1 MLDLDSAR
9 HVVTAVI
16 VSHDGARWLPE
27 TLSALRA
34 QTRPVQR
41 VVAADTASSD
51 DSTDVLADH
60 LPSDAVIGLPA
71 STGYGDAVRAALEL
85 PRADTEVHGFDEDAT
100 EWLWLIHDDLTPEK
114 DTLEQLLTAADR
126 DPRTAVL
133 GPKLRDWFDRR
144 LLVEA
149 GVTIDGAGRRETGL
163 EQREFDH
170 GQHDGTRQ
178 VLAVS
183 SAGMLVR
190 RDVWERLGGFDPAL
204 PLFRDDIDFCW
215 RVGGA
220 GLRVRLVTE
229 AVAYHAEAS
238 ARRRRRITATRNHPR
253 RVDRRHAVF
262 VLLANLPFGGMVFA
276 LLRNSVGSLLRVMM
290 YLLIKQPANAL
301 DEAAAIT
308 LVHGRPFRLARARF
322 RRRRDR
328 RRTYSAI
335 RPFLARGVAVRQFAD
350 AVTGVLTGER
360 VGDTAGRHQAVTVP
374 PGEDDDGLADD
385 STSFFRRVVLQ
396 PGVLLVLGLTVVTII
411 AERRLLFGDMLAG
424 GALPPVTG
432 NAMDLWNLYLSG
444 RPDSGA
450 GPGGPA
456 PPYVGFLALLST
468 LALGQPWLAVMVILL
483 GCVPLAGLT
492 AYLLAREVL
501 RFRPAR
507 LWMAGAYALL
517 PMATGAVAQG
527 RLGTALVHALLP
539 VLGLLLVRLVSMP
552 PKPSRRAA
560 WGLGLTLTATT
571 AFVPL
576 VWLLCLVTGVLVAV
590 AFGHLGRR
598 IYVSV
603 AISLSVP
610 VVLLMPWSLELL
622 LHPSLWLLE
631 AGLHRPEL
639 SDPGATP
646 IELLMLSPGGPG
658 TPPYWVTAGFIAAA
672 LCSLLLLRNRM
683 LVAAGW
689 CLALFGMLIA
699 VLTSR
704 IVIEPHFGGPPAQVW
719 PGVAL
724 AFAATA
730 VLLTAATAARAFGD
744 MIRTGGL
751 RRYFALGVA
760 ALALATPVSAAA
772 LWMWEGADGPIT
784 ANAPRSVPGALE
796 SVSSDGTEPRA
807 LIVTPAEDGGADYVV
822 VRGREPR
829 LGEERVLP
837 GPESRAVLDRAV
849 AELVAGQGGEQLIT
863 LLDHGVQ
870 YVVYPRPELGGP
882 ADATMVD
889 TLDGTPGL
897 TRQSLSDHYGLWRIA
912 EPTGALRVVSED
924 GLEAEALQVAG
935 SSDELTAEAA
945 EGRTGRR
952 LALAAPADGGWRA
965 TLGGTELSP
974 VSTENGTQAWALPV
988 HGGELR
994 VWHTDLVH
1002 TAWMVTQ
1009 GTLLLIV
1016 AVLAA
1021 PGVRTEEERRLI
1033 EATPMP
1039 SPRRPRRGSPARYSG
1054 PGRRSRGNR
1063 GAADPGRGEAP
1074 GGSDGP
1080 EGTGGPEDG
1089 PESGPQDRQSAP
1101 EPTTTGSIPV
1111 VGGRRRSGR
1120 GTRRAGSRSRQEP
1133 GRRRRPKADEGEGRT
1148 GGRRRAGS
1156 PRRPRDASDGTG
1168 TDEWEE

>member
-41 VVAADTASSD
+41 VVAADTGSSD
-51 DSTDVLADH
+51 GSPDILADH
-60 LPSDAVIGLPA
+60 LPADAVLDLPA
-71 STGYGDAVRAALEL
+71 RTGYGDAVKAALDL
-85 PRADTEVHGFDEDAT
+85 PRSTTEVSGFDEDAT
-100 EWLWLIHDDLTPEK
+100 EWIWLIHDDLTPEK
-114 DTLEQLLTAADR
+114 DTLEQLLAAADK
-126 DPRTAVL
+126 DPRAAVL

-144 LLVEA
+144 LLVEV

-190 RDVWERLGGFDPAL
+190 RDVWNRLGGFDPAL

-220 GLRVRLVTE
+220 GLRVRMVPE

-276 LLRNSVGSLLRVMM
+276 LLRNSVGSLLRVIM

-308 LVHGRPFRLARARF
+308 LVYGRPFRLARARF

-335 RPFLARGVAVRQFAD
+335 RPYLARGVAMRQFAD

-360 VGDTAGRHQAVTVP
+360 VGDTAGRHQAVTTA
-374 PGEDDDGLADD
+374 PGEEDDGLADD
-385 STSFFRRVVLQ
+385 SSSFLRRVVLQ
-396 PGVLLVLGLTVVTII
+396 PGPLLVIGLTVITII
-411 AERRLLFGDMLAG
+411 AERSLLFGGMLAG

-432 NAMDLWNLYLSG
+432 NALDLWNLYLSG
-444 RPDSGA
+444 HPDSGVGSS
-450 GPGGPA
+450 GPI

-468 LALGQPWLAVMVILL
+468 LTLGQPWIAVMVILL

-492 AYLLAREVL
+492 SYLLAREVL

-539 VLGLLLVRLVSMP
+539 ILGLLLVRLVSLP
-552 PKPSRRAA
+552 PKSSRRAA
-560 WGLGLTLTATT
+560 WGLGLALTVAT
-571 AFVPL
+571 AFVPI

-603 AISLSVP
+603 AISLAVP
-610 VVLLMPWSLELL
+610 VVLLMPWTLELL
-622 LHPSLWLLE
+622 MHPSLWLLE

-646 IELLMLSPGGPG
+646 VELLMLSPGGPG
-658 TPPYWVTAGFIAAA
+658 TPPYWVTAGFVAAA

-704 IVIEPHFGGPPAQVW
+704 VVIEPYFGGPPAQVW

-730 VLLTAATAARAFGD
+730 VLLTASTAARAFGN

-751 RRYFALGVA
+751 KRYFALGVA
-760 ALALATPVSAAA
+760 ALALATPVSAAG
-772 LWMWEGADGPIT
+772 LWMWEGVDGPIT
-784 ANAPRSVPGALE
+784 ANAPRAVPGALE
-796 SVSSDGTEPRA
+796 SVSSDGTDPRTV
-807 LIVTPAEDGGADYVV
+807 IVTPADDGSVDYVV

-837 GPESRAVLDRAV
+837 EPQARAAVDLAV
-849 AELVAGQGGEQLIT
+849 AELAAGQGGDQLHT
-863 LLDHGVQ
+863 LIDYGIQ
-870 YVVYPRPELGGP
+870 YVLYPRPERGGP
-882 ADATMVD
+882 ADATLVD

-897 TRQSLSDHYGLWRIA
+897 GRQSLSDHYGLWRVV
-912 EPTGALRVVSED
+912 ETTGALRTVSED
-924 GLEAEALQVAG
+924 GLEAEVLQVEGAA
-935 SSDELTAEAA
+935 DQLTAEVG

-952 LALAAPADGGWRA
+952 LALAEPADGGWRA
-965 TLGGTELSP
+965 TLDGTELTE

-1002 TAWMVTQ
+1002 TAWVVTQ
-1009 GTLLLIV
+1009 GILLLVV

-1021 PGVRTEEERRLI
+1021 PGVRTEEERKLI
-1033 EATPMP
+1033 ESTPMP
-1039 SPRRPRRGSPARYSG
+1039 RPRRPSRGPLVRSGRSTRGSSRRGKPADTGAVEAVAVSDTEPAEGLAEG
-1054 PGRRSRGNR
+1054 PVAERPT
-1063 GAADPGRGEAP
+1063 AEGEP
-1074 GGSDGP
+1074 D
-1080 EGTGGPEDG
+1080 TG
-1089 PESGPQDRQSAP
+1089 
-1101 EPTTTGSIPV
+1101 PTTTGSIPV
-1111 VGGRRRSGR
+1111 VRGKRRGTR
-1120 GTRRAGSRSRQEP
+1120 GTRRAG
-1133 GRRRRPKADEGEGRT
+1133 T
-1148 GGRRRAGS
+1148 RRAGGK
-1156 PRRPRDASDGTG
+1156 RRAGPSRGRDASEGTG
-1168 TDEWEE
+1168 DNEREE

>member
-1 MLDLDSAR
+1 MHDLDSAR

-41 VVAADTASSD
+41 VVAADTGSSD
-51 DSTDVLADH
+51 GSTDILADH
-60 LPSDAVIGLPA
+60 LPDDAMIDLPDD
-71 STGYGDAVRAALEL
+71 TGYGDAIRAALDL
-85 PRADTEVHGFDEDAT
+85 PRSTTEVRGFDEDAT

-114 DTLEQLLTAADR
+114 DTLEQLLTAADN

-144 LLVEA
+144 LLVEI

-253 RVDRRHAVF
+253 RIDRRHAVF
-262 VLLANLPFGGMVFA
+262 VLLANLPAGGMVFA
-276 LLRNSVGSLLRVMM
+276 LLRNSVASLLRVIL
-290 YLLIKQPANAL
+290 YLFIKQPANAL

-308 LVHGRPFRLARARF
+308 MVYGRPFRLAKARF

-335 RPFLARGVAVRQFAD
+335 RPFLAHGVAARQFAD
-350 AVTGVLTGER
+350 AVTGLLTGEP

-374 PGEDDDGLADD
+374 PGEEEDGVADD
-385 STSFFRRVVLQ
+385 SNSFLRRVVLQ
-396 PGVLLVLGLTVVTII
+396 PGPMLVIGLTVITIV
-411 AERRLLFGDMLAG
+411 AERSLFFGDLLAG
-424 GALPPVTG
+424 GALPAVAG
-432 NAMDLWNLYLSG
+432 NAADLWNLYLSAH
-444 RPDSGA
+444 PDIGVGTD
-450 GPGGPA
+450 GPV
-456 PPYVGFLALLST
+456 PPYVGVLALLST
-468 LALGQPWLAVMVILL
+468 VTLGQPWAAVMVILL

-501 RFRPAR
+501 GYRPAR
-507 LWMAGAYALL
+507 LWMAGAYALM

-539 VLGLLLVRLVSMP
+539 ILGLLLVRLVSMP

-560 WGLGLTLTATT
+560 WGLGLTLTVAT

-576 VWLLCLVTGVLVAV
+576 VWLLCLVTGVLVAL

-598 IYVSV
+598 IYVS
-603 AISLSVP
+603 IGIGLGVP
-610 VVLLMPWSLELL
+610 LVLLMPWTLELL

-646 IELLMLSPGGPG
+646 VELLMLSPGGPG

-683 LVAAGW
+683 IVAAGW
-689 CLALFGMLIA
+689 SLALFGLLIA
-699 VLTSR
+699 ILTSR
-704 IVIEPHFGGPPAQVW
+704 VVVEPYFGGPPAQVW

-724 AFAATA
+724 AFVATA
-730 VLLTAATAARAFGD
+730 VLLTAATAARAFGN
-744 MIRTGGL
+744 MIRGGGL
-751 RRYFALGVA
+751 KRYFALGVA
-760 ALALATPVSAAA
+760 TLALATPLTAAG
-772 LWMWEGADGPIT
+772 LWMWEGVDGPLT
-784 ANAPRSVPGALE
+784 ADATPAVPGALI
-796 SVSSDGTEPRA
+796 SVSGDGTRPRT
-807 LIVTPAEDGGADYVV
+807 LIVTPADDGGFDYVV
-822 VRGREPR
+822 ARGREPR
-829 LGEERVLP
+829 LGEERLVP
-837 GPESRAVLDRAV
+837 DPETRAAMDRAV
-849 AELVAGQGGEQLIT
+849 AELAAGQGDQLVA
-863 LLDHGVQ
+863 LLDHGIQ
-870 YVVYPRPELGGP
+870 YVLYPRPELSGP

-889 TLDGTPGL
+889 ILDGTPGL
-897 TRQSLSDHYGLWRIA
+897 GRQSLSHHYGLWRIA
-912 EPTGALRVVSED
+912 EPTGALRVIAED
-924 GLEAEALQVAG
+924 GVTAETLTVDG
-935 SSDELTAEAA
+935 SADELTARVE
-945 EGRTGRR
+945 EGHTGRR
-952 LALAAPADGGWRA
+952 LALAETADDDWEASLDGV
-965 TLGGTELSP
+965 ELTP
-974 VSTENGTQAWALPV
+974 VETENGTQAWTLPV

-994 VWHTDLVH
+994 IRHTDLVQR
-1002 TAWMVTQ
+1002 AWVLTQ
-1009 GTLLLIV
+1009 GVLLLIV
-1016 AVLAA
+1016 SVLAA

-1033 EATPMP
+1033 ESTPMP
-1039 SPRRPRRGSPARYSG
+1039 SPRRPRKGPSATGRG
-1054 PGRRSRGNR
+1054 RGTRR
-1063 GAADPGRGEAP
+1063 GATVEAEAP
-1074 GGSDGP
+1074 
-1080 EGTGGPEDG
+1080 PEDTAE
-1089 PESGPQDRQSAP
+1089 ESVSPKDVDEPDDG
-1101 EPTTTGSIPV
+1101 PTTTGSIPV
-1111 VGGRRRSGR
+1111 VGGRRRGRR
-1120 GTRRAGSRSRQEP
+1120 GTRRAG
-1133 GRRRRPKADEGEGRT
+1133 T
-1148 GGRRRAGS
+1148 RRA
-1156 PRRPRDASDGTG
+1156 PKKRRADSKGESRDDAES
-1168 TDEWEE
+1168 TDDEREG

>member
-27 TLSALRA
+27 TLSALRG
-34 QTRPVQR
+34 QSRPVQR
-41 VVAADTASSD
+41 VVAADTGSSD
-51 DSTDVLADH
+51 GSPDVLDEH
-60 LPSDAVIGLPA
+60 LPSDAVISLPA
-71 STGYGDAVRAALEL
+71 RTGYGDAVKAALDL
-85 PRADTEVHGFDEDAT
+85 PRSTTEVRGFDEDAT
-100 EWLWLIHDDLTPEK
+100 EWIWLIHDDLTPEK
-114 DTLEQLLTAADR
+114 DTLEQLLAAADKE
-126 DPRTAVL
+126 PRTAVL

-229 AVAYHAEAS
+229 AIAYHAEAS
-238 ARRRRRITATRNHPR
+238 ARRRRGITATRNHPR

-276 LLRNSVGSLLRVMM
+276 LLRNSMGSLLRVIM

-301 DEAAAIT
+301 DEGAAIT
-308 LVHGRPFRLARARF
+308 LVYGRPFRLARARF

-328 RRTYSAI
+328 RRKYSAI
-335 RPFLARGVAVRQFAD
+335 RPFLARGVAMRQFAD
-350 AVTGVLTGER
+350 AVTGILTGER
-360 VGDTAGRHQAVTVP
+360 VGDNAGRHQAVTVP
-374 PGEDDDGLADD
+374 PGEEDDGPDDD
-385 STSFFRRVVLQ
+385 SSSFLRRVVLQ

-411 AERRLLFGDMLAG
+411 AERSLFFGGLLAG
-424 GALPPVTG
+424 GALPPVAG

-444 RPDSGA
+444 HPDSGLGSE
-450 GPGGPA
+450 GPV
-456 PPYVGFLALLST
+456 PPYVGLLALLST
-468 LALGQPWLAVMVILL
+468 LTLGKPWIAVMVILL

-492 AYLLAREVL
+492 SYLLAREVL
-501 RFRPAR
+501 RYRPAR

-539 VLGLLLVRLVSMP
+539 ILGLLLVRLVAMP

-560 WGLGLTLTATT
+560 WGLGLALTVAT

-576 VWLLCLVTGVLVAV
+576 VWLLCLVTGLLVAF

-598 IYVSV
+598 IYVSI
-603 AISLSVP
+603 AISLAVP
-610 VVLLMPWSLELL
+610 IVLLMPWSLELL

-631 AGLHRPEL
+631 AGLHSPEL

-646 IELLMLSPGGPG
+646 AELLMLSPGGPG
-658 TPPYWVTAGFIAAA
+658 TPPAWVTAGFIAAA

-689 CLALFGMLIA
+689 SLALFGMLVAI
-699 VLTSR
+699 LTSR
-704 IVIEPHFGGPPAQVW
+704 LVVEPYFGGPPAQVW

-730 VLLTAATAARAFGD
+730 VLLTASTAARAFGN
-744 MIRTGGL
+744 MIRIGGL
-751 RRYFALGVA
+751 KRYFALGVA
-760 ALALATPVSAAA
+760 TLALLTPVSAAS
-772 LWMWEGADGPIT
+772 LWMWEGVDGPVT
-784 ANAPRSVPGALE
+784 ANATPAVPGALE
-796 SVSSDGTEPRA
+796 SVSSDGTEPRT
-807 LIVTPAEDGGADYVV
+807 LIVTPAEDGSVDYVV

-829 LGEERVLP
+829 LGEERIVP
-837 GPESRAVLDRAV
+837 ERESRDAMDRAV
-849 AELVAGQGGEQLIT
+849 AELAGGQGGDQLVA
-863 LLDHGVQ
+863 LLDYGIQ
-870 YVVYPRPELGGP
+870 YVLYPRPDLGAP
-882 ADATMVD
+882 SDATMVD

-897 TRQSLSDHYGLWRIA
+897 GRQSLSAHYGLWHVV
-912 EPTGALRVVSED
+912 EPTGALRVVPEN
-924 GLEAEALQVAG
+924 GLEGEALQVEG
-935 SSDELTAEAA
+935 SADDLHAEVE
-945 EGRTGRR
+945 EGHTGRR
-952 LALAAPADGGWRA
+952 LALAEPADGGWRA
-965 TLGGTELSP
+965 TLDGAELAP
-974 VSTENGTQAWALPV
+974 VGTENGTQAWDLSV
-988 HGGELR
+988 EGGELR
-994 VWHTDLVH
+994 VWHTDIVH
-1002 TAWMVTQ
+1002 TAWVVTQ
-1009 GTLLLIV
+1009 GLMLLVV

-1033 EATPMP
+1033 ADTPV
-1039 SPRRPRRGSPARYSG
+1039 PRPQRPRSG
-1054 PGRRSRGNR
+1054 PL
-1063 GAADPGRGEAP
+1063 AASGDEDASDGVALDDGEE
-1074 GGSDGP
+1074 GP
-1080 EGTGGPEDG
+1080 EGE
-1089 PESGPQDRQSAP
+1089 P

-1111 VGGRRRSGR
+1111 VRRRSGR
-1120 GTRRAGSRSRQEP
+1120 GTRRSGA
-1133 GRRRRPKADEGEGRT
+1133 RRA

-1156 PRRPRDASDGTG
+1156 VREPRDEGNG
-1168 TDEWEE
+1168 TDDNEREE

>member
-1 MLDLDSAR
+1 MHDLDSAR

-41 VVAADTASSD
+41 VVAADTGSTD
-51 DSTDVLADH
+51 GSTDVLADH
-60 LPSDAVIGLPA
+60 LPDDAMIDLPDD
-71 STGYGDAVRAALEL
+71 TGYGDAIRAALDL
-85 PRADTEVHGFDEDAT
+85 PRSTTEVRGFDDDAT

-114 DTLEQLLTAADR
+114 DTLEQLLTAADN

-229 AVAYHAEAS
+229 AIAYHAEAS

-253 RVDRRHAVF
+253 RIDRRHAVF
-262 VLLANLPFGGMVFA
+262 VLLANLPVGGMVFA
-276 LLRNSVGSLLRVMM
+276 LLRNSVASLLRVIL

-308 LVHGRPFRLARARF
+308 MVYGRPFRLAKARF

-335 RPFLARGVAVRQFAD
+335 RPFLARGVAARQFAD
-350 AVTGVLTGER
+350 AFTGLLTGES
-360 VGDTAGRHQAVTVP
+360 VGDTAGRHQAVTVQ
-374 PGEDDDGLADD
+374 PGEEEDGVTDDAD
-385 STSFFRRVVLQ
+385 SFLRRVVLQ
-396 PGVLLVLGLTVVTII
+396 PGPMLVIGLTVITII
-411 AERRLLFGDMLAG
+411 AERSLLFGDLLAG
-424 GALPPVTG
+424 GALPAVAG
-432 NAMDLWNLYLSG
+432 NAADLWNLYLSAH
-444 RPDSGA
+444 PDIGVGTD
-450 GPGGPA
+450 GPV
-456 PPYVGFLALLST
+456 PPYVGVLALLST
-468 LALGQPWLAVMVILL
+468 VTLGQPWVAVMVILL

-501 RFRPAR
+501 GFRPAR
-507 LWMAGAYALL
+507 LWMAGAYALM

-552 PKPSRRAA
+552 PKSSRRAA
-560 WGLGLTLTATT
+560 WGLALTLTVAT

-576 VWLLCLVTGVLVAV
+576 VWLLCLVTGVLVAL

-598 IYVSV
+598 VYVSV
-603 AISLSVP
+603 GIGLGVP
-610 VVLLMPWSLELL
+610 LLLLMPWTLELL

-646 IELLMLSPGGPG
+646 VELLMLSPGGPG

-683 LVAAGW
+683 IVATGW
-689 CLALFGMLIA
+689 SLALFGLLIA
-699 VLTSR
+699 ILTSR
-704 IVIEPHFGGPPAQVW
+704 VVIEPYFGGPPAQVW

-724 AFAATA
+724 AFVATA

-744 MIRTGGL
+744 MIGGGGL
-751 RRYFALGVA
+751 KRYFALGVA
-760 ALALATPVSAAA
+760 TLALATPITAAG
-772 LWMWEGADGPIT
+772 LWMWEGVDGPLT
-784 ANAPRSVPGALE
+784 ANATPAVPGALV
-796 SVSSDGTEPRA
+796 SVSGDGTRPRA
-807 LIVTPAEDGGADYVV
+807 LIVTPADDGAFDYVV
-822 VRGREPR
+822 ARGREPR
-829 LGEERVLP
+829 LGEERLI
-837 GPESRAVLDRAV
+837 PEPETRAVMDRAV
-849 AELVAGQGGEQLIT
+849 AELAAGQGDQLVA
-863 LLDHGVQ
+863 LLDHGIQ
-870 YVVYPRPELGGP
+870 YVLYPRPELGGP

-889 TLDGTPGL
+889 ILDGTPGL
-897 TRQSLSDHYGLWRIA
+897 GRQSLSHHYGLWRIA
-912 EPTGALRVVSED
+912 EPTGALRVVEED
-924 GLEAEALQVAG
+924 GVTAEALTVDG
-935 SSDELTAEAA
+935 SADDLTTRVE
-945 EGRTGRR
+945 EGHTGRR
-952 LALAAPADGGWRA
+952 LALAETADDGWEA
-965 TLGGTELSP
+965 SLDGVELTS
-974 VSTENGTQAWALPV
+974 VETENGTQAWTLPV
-988 HGGELR
+988 NGGELR
-994 VWHTDLVH
+994 IRHTDLVH
-1002 TAWMVTQ
+1002 RAWVLTQ
-1009 GTLLLIV
+1009 GVLLLIV
-1016 AVLAA
+1016 SVLAA

-1033 EATPMP
+1033 QATPMP
-1039 SPRRPRRGSPARYSG
+1039 SPRRPRK
-1054 PGRRSRGNR
+1054 
-1063 GAADPGRGEAP
+1063 GASAPGRGRRTRRGATVETEAP
-1074 GGSDGP
+1074 
-1080 EGTGGPEDG
+1080 PEDG
-1089 PESGPQDRQSAP
+1089 AEESVSSDGVDDDSGDDPGAEPGSG
-1101 EPTTTGSIPV
+1101 PTTTGSIPV
-1111 VGGRRRSGR
+1111 VGGRRRGKR
-1120 GTRRAGSRSRQEP
+1120 GTRRAG
-1133 GRRRRPKADEGEGRT
+1133 T
-1148 GGRRRAGS
+1148 RRA
-1156 PRRPRDASDGTG
+1156 PKKRRADDKGQSRDDADGID
-1168 TDEWEE
+1168 DEREG

>member
-16 VSHDGARWLPE
+16 VSHDGSRWLSE

-34 QTRPVQR
+34 QTRAVQR
-41 VVAADTASSD
+41 VVAADTG
-51 DSTDVLADH
+51 STDGSPDVLADH
-60 LPSDAVIGLPA
+60 LPADAVIDLPA
-71 STGYGDAVRAALEL
+71 RTGYGDAVKAALDL
-85 PRADTEVHGFDEDAT
+85 PRSTTEVQGFEDDAT
-100 EWLWLIHDDLTPEK
+100 EWIWLIHDDLTPEK
-114 DTLEQLLTAADR
+114 DALEHLLAAADQ
-126 DPRTAVL
+126 DPRSAVL

-190 RDVWERLGGFDPAL
+190 RDVWQRLGGFDPAL

-220 GLRVRLVTE
+220 GLRVRLVTD

-262 VLLANLPFGGMVFA
+262 VLLANLPVGGMVFA
-276 LLRNSVGSLLRVMM
+276 LLRNSVGSLLRVVM

-308 LVHGRPFRLARARF
+308 LVYGRPFRLARARF

-350 AVTGVLTGER
+350 AVTAVLTGER
-360 VGDTAGRHQAVTVP
+360 MADTAGRHQAVTAP
-374 PGEDDDGLADD
+374 PGEEDDGPADD
-385 STSFFRRVVLQ
+385 STSFLRRVVLQ
-396 PGVLLVLGLTVVTII
+396 PGVLLVIGLTVVTLV
-411 AERRLLFGDMLAG
+411 AERSLLLGGMLGG

-432 NAMDLWNLYLSG
+432 NALDLWNLYLAG
-444 RPDSGA
+444 HPDSGVGSA
-450 GPGGPA
+450 GVV

-468 LALGQPWLAVMVILL
+468 LTLGQPWIAVMVILL

-492 AYLLAREVL
+492 SYLLAREVL

-539 VLGLLLVRLVSMP
+539 ILGLLLVRLVSMP
-552 PKPSRRAA
+552 PKSSRRAA
-560 WGLGLTLTATT
+560 WGLGLALTVAT
-571 AFVPL
+571 AFVPI
-576 VWLLCLVTGVLVAV
+576 VWLLCLVTGVLAAV

-598 IYVSV
+598 IFVSMG
-603 AISLSVP
+603 ISLGTP
-610 VVLLMPWSLELL
+610 AVLLMPWTLELL
-622 LHPSLWLLE
+622 THPSLWLLE

-639 SDPGATP
+639 SNPGATP
-646 IELLMLSPGGPG
+646 TELLMLSPGGPG
-658 TPPYWVTAGFIAAA
+658 TPPVWVTAGFIAAA

-689 CLALFGMLIA
+689 SLALFGMLVA

-704 IVIEPHFGGPPAQVW
+704 IVIEPYFGGPPALVW

-724 AFAATA
+724 SFAATA
-730 VLLTAATAARAFGD
+730 VLLTAATAARAFGN
-744 MIRTGGL
+744 MIRHGGL
-751 RRYFALGVA
+751 RRYFALAVA
-760 ALALATPVSAAA
+760 LLALATPVSAAA
-772 LWMWEGADGPIT
+772 LWMWEGVDGPMT

-796 SVSSDGTEPRA
+796 SVSADGTEPRTV
-807 LIVTPAEDGGADYVV
+807 IVTPADDGAVDYVV

-829 LGEERVLP
+829 LGEERVVPEP
-837 GPESRAVLDRAV
+837 GTRAAMDQAV
-849 AELVAGQGGEQLIT
+849 AELAAGQGSDQLVT

-870 YVVYPRPELGGP
+870 YVLYPRPELGGP

-897 TRQSLSDHYGLWRIA
+897 GRQSLSDHYGLWRVA
-912 EPTGALRVVSED
+912 EPTGVLRTVSED
-924 GLEAEALQVAG
+924 GLEAEALRVEGPADQ
-935 SSDELTAEAA
+935 LTAEI
-945 EGRTGRR
+945 GGGHTGRR
-952 LALAAPADGGWRA
+952 LALAEPADGGWRA
-965 TLGGTELSP
+965 TLDGAELTP
-974 VSTENGTQAWALPV
+974 VDTENGTQAWALPV
-988 HGGELR
+988 HGGDLR

-1002 TAWMVTQ
+1002 TAWWITQ
-1009 GTLLLIV
+1009 GVLLLIV

-1039 SPRRPRRGSPARYSG
+1039 RPRRPRRTG
-1054 PGRRSRGNR
+1054 RSRR
-1063 GAADPGRGEAP
+1063 VAPERAQERAQEKARDQAPEQKPEDQPEPPEPDPG
-1074 GGSDGP
+1074 
-1080 EGTGGPEDG
+1080 
-1089 PESGPQDRQSAP
+1089 
-1101 EPTTTGSIPV
+1101 PTTTGSLPV
-1111 VGGRRRSGR
+1111 IRGRRRGTR
-1120 GTRRAGSRSRQEP
+1120 GTRRAGT
-1133 GRRRRPKADEGEGRT
+1133 RRAP
-1148 GGRRRAGS
+1148 RRRAG
-1156 PRRPRDASDGTG
+1156 TE
-1168 TDEWEE
+1168 DEG

>member
-1 MLDLDSAR
+1 MHDQDSAR

-27 TLSALRA
+27 TMSALRA
-34 QTRPVQR
+34 QSRPVQR
-41 VVAADTASSD
+41 VVAADTGSAD
-51 DSTDVLADH
+51 GGRAVLEDH
-60 LPSDAVIGLPA
+60 LPEDAIIDLPPD
-71 STGYGDAVRAALEL
+71 TGYGDAVRAALEL
-85 PRADTEVHGFDEDAT
+85 PRSTTRVRGFDDDAT
-100 EWLWLIHDDLTPEK
+100 EWIWLIHDDLTPER
-114 DTLEQLLTAADR
+114 DTLEQLLIAADK

-144 LLVEA
+144 LLVEV

-190 RDVWERLGGFDPAL
+190 RDVWEHLGGFDPAL

-262 VLLANLPFGGMVFA
+262 VLLANLPVGGMLFA
-276 LLRNSVGSLLRVMM
+276 LLRNSVGSLLRVIM

-308 LVHGRPFRLARARF
+308 MVYGRPFRLAKARF

-335 RPFLARGVAVRQFAD
+335 RPFLARGVALRQFAD
-350 AVTGVLTGER
+350 AVTGLLTGAP

-374 PGEDDDGLADD
+374 PGEEDDGVADD
-385 STSFFRRVVLQ
+385 SESFLRRVVLQ
-396 PGVLLVLGLTVVTII
+396 PGPMLVIGLTVVTII
-411 AERRLLFGDMLAG
+411 AERSLFFGTLLAG
-424 GALPPVTG
+424 GALPPVAG
-432 NAMDLWNLYLSG
+432 NAADLWNLYLSSH
-444 RPDSGA
+444 PDSGVGTD
-450 GPGGPA
+450 GPV
-456 PPYVGFLALLST
+456 PPYVGLLALLST
-468 LALGQPWLAVMVILL
+468 LTLGKPWIAVMVILL

-501 RFRPAR
+501 GYRPAR

-552 PKPSRRAA
+552 PKSSRRAA
-560 WGLGLTLTATT
+560 WGLGLALTVAT

-598 IYVSV
+598 VYVSV
-603 AISLSVP
+603 AIGLGVP
-610 VVLLMPWSLELL
+610 LVLLMPWTLELL
-622 LHPSLWLLE
+622 LHPGLWLLE

-639 SDPGATP
+639 SNPGATP
-646 IELLMLSPGGPG
+646 VELLMLSPGGPG

-683 LVAAGW
+683 IVAAGW
-689 CLALFGMLIA
+689 TLALFGLLVAI
-699 VLTSR
+699 LTSR
-704 IVIEPHFGGPPAQVW
+704 IVIEPYFAGPPAQVW

-730 VLLTAATAARAFGD
+730 VLLTAATAARAFGN
-744 MIRTGGL
+744 MIRLGGPK
-751 RRYFALGVA
+751 RYFALGVA
-760 ALALATPVSAAA
+760 VLALATPLSAAG
-772 LWMWEGADGPIT
+772 LWMWKGVDGPLT
-784 ANAPRSVPGALE
+784 ANATPAVPGALE
-796 SVSSDGTEPRA
+796 SVSSDGTRPRT
-807 LIVTPAEDGGADYVV
+807 LIVTPDTGETGGVDYVV

-837 GPESRAVLDRAV
+837 EPATRAIIDRAV
-849 AELVAGQGGEQLIT
+849 AELAAGQGGDQLVA
-863 LLDHGVQ
+863 LLDHGIQ
-870 YVVYPRPELGGP
+870 YVLYPRPELGGP

-897 TRQSLSDHYGLWRIA
+897 GRQSLSHHYGLWRIA
-912 EPTGALRVVSED
+912 EPTGTLRVVEED
-924 GLEAEALQVAG
+924 GMTAEALTVRGPA
-935 SSDELTAEAA
+935 DALTAQVD
-945 EGRTGRR
+945 EGHTGRR
-952 LALAAPADGGWRA
+952 LALSEPADGGWRA
-965 TLGGTELSP
+965 TLNGTELTS
-974 VSTENGTQAWALPV
+974 VSTENGTQAWTLPV
-988 HGGELR
+988 HGGELEVR
-994 VWHTDLVH
+994 HTDLVH
-1002 TAWMVTQ
+1002 TAWAVTQ
-1009 GTLLLIV
+1009 GVLLLIV
-1016 AVLAA
+1016 VVLAA

-1039 SPRRPRRGSPARYSG
+1039 SPRRPRSG
-1054 PGRRSRGNR
+1054 PLSPKRR
-1063 GAADPGRGEAP
+1063 GASRQGSRARDGDEPGTETL
-1074 GGSDGP
+1074 GG
-1080 EGTGGPEDG
+1080 
-1089 PESGPQDRQSAP
+1089 QDRDRERAVDDEGPPDTDDDSDTG
-1101 EPTTTGSIPV
+1101 PTTTGSIPI
-1111 VGGRRRSGR
+1111 VGGRRRGKR
-1120 GTRRAGSRSRQEP
+1120 GTRRAGT
-1133 GRRRRPKADEGEGRT
+1133 RRA
-1148 GGRRRAGS
+1148 GGRRRAGTD
-1156 PRRPRDASDGTG
+1156 PRADGSG
-1168 TDEWEE
+1168 DDEKEG